1 MSMLRILYEVE
12 DLGYRYDEADADV
25 LRHVSFTIPAG
36 ESTAIVGVSGRGKST
51 LLRLLAGLERP
62 HFGSVKWKGQ
72 SLSGPTR
79 EIGLVFQ
86 NYQETVF
93 NWLTVLENIRLAQSD
108 DEKISLRE
116 IVRLAHR
123 LGIRA
128 ELRKKARD
136 LSGGQRQRVA
146 IARTLLQRAEVVLL
160 DEPFSSLDTL
170 ARHDLIRM
178 LHELSTEYRT
188 TFVIVSHDIE
198 EAIAATRRV
207 FCLLH
212 SSEEPQLVVVNWD
225 DPQFR
230 THSELLHI
238 YAVIHQRAE
247 RILGILRE
255 DRHRDTEDEE
265 EET

>member
-1 MSMLRILYEVE
+1 MPMPEVLYNVE
-12 DLGYRYDEADADV
+12 DLCYRYDGADNDV
-25 LRHVSFTIPAG
+25 LCRLSFTIPAG

-62 HFGSVKWKGQ
+62 HEGSVKWKGRP
-72 SLSGPTR
+72 LSGPTR

-86 NYQETVF
+86 NYEDTVF
-93 NWLTVLENIRLAQSD
+93 NWLTVLENIRLA
-108 DEKISLRE
+108 EPRGHRISLRE
-116 IVRLAHR
+116 VARLAHR
-123 LGIRA
+123 LGIHTQ
-128 ELRKKARD
+128 LRKKARD

-160 DEPFSSLDTL
+160 DEPFSNLDTL
-170 ARHDLIRM
+170 ARHDLIRT
-178 LHELSTEYRT
+178 LHDLSTAYRT

-212 SSEEPQLVVVNWD
+212 SSEEPQLVVINWD

-247 RILGILRE
+247 RILGILRD

-265 EET
+265 EKA